1 MHGRLKV
8 RSTEE
13 QEERK
18 RLEREKKLKLY
29 KTAMSTCLDKVHAQ
43 EYDRSGLVISGEIL
57 TSNGDV
63 MTLWNFRKNI
73 ILSLL
78 ASEKD
83 EDRDERR
90 RIEMFETELGLTEAC
105 LRKNPKSYGTWFHRE
120 WCMKRAN
127 EQRLGEKSKSLSWT
141 NELALCNLF
150 LKSDERNFHC
160 WKHRFFV
167 VGNGKYSYVALFW

>member
-18 RLEREKKLKLY
+18 RLEREKKLKVY
-29 KTAMSTCLDKVHAQ
+29 KAAMSTCLDKAHARD
-43 EYDRSGLVISGEIL
+43 YDRSGLAISSEIL
-57 TSNGDV
+57 MNNADV
-63 MTLWNFRKNI
+63 LTLWNFRKNI
-73 ILSLL
+73 IVSLL

-83 EDRDERR
+83 EDRDESR
-90 RIEMFETELGLTEAC
+90 RIAMFEGELGLTETC
-105 LRKNPKSYGTWFHRE
+105 LRKNPKSYGSWFHRQ

-127 EQRLGEKSKSLSWT
+127 EQRLGEKCKSLSWT

-167 VGNGKYSYVALFW
+167 VENGKYYFSS